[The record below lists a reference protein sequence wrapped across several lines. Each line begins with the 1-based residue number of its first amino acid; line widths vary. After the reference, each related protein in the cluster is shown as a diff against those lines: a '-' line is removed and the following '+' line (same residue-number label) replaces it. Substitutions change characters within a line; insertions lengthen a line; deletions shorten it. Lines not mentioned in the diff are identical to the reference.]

1 MGATTDDAK
10 DLVDQ
15 IIDQQQ
21 VLAAAQAKH
30 ATLMLAFS
38 DTRRIL
44 DHTRI
49 TNLRND
55 GTDPRYQPGE
65 FAALEIGLAIKT
77 NKHKIPHHRH
87 RPPTA
92 RRNSRRLGRLASR
105 AHR

>member
-38 DTRRIL
+38 NTRRAL

-49 TNLRND
+49 TNLRDD
-55 GTDPRYQPGE
+55 GSDPRYHPCE
-65 FAALEIGLAIKT
+65 FAALQIGLAINT
-77 NKHKIPHHRH
+77 SKHSVSRSIGI
-87 RPPTA
+87 A
-92 RRNSRRLGRLASR
+92 RRRRAETPDAWDAWQAG
-105 AHR
+105 HI